1 MADEQQPFADVQ
13 LLEDGLSLPELKW
26 RELLFIG
33 ALRTERD
40 VPRAERDVPRTERDV
55 PRTER
60 DVPQTN
66 GTAFVRDPS
75 RPLPPFRIP
84 ELFPEGVR
92 FRASRE
98 GRRVV
103 LRRVAG

>member
-1 MADEQQPFADVQ
+1 MADERQPFADVR

-33 ALRTERD
+33 ALQAD
-40 VPRAERDVPRTERDV
+40 GA
-55 PRTER
+55 
-60 DVPQTN
+60 
-66 GTAFVRDPS
+66 AFVRDPL

-84 ELFPEGVR
+84 DLFPEGVR
-92 FRASRE
+92 FRASLQ